1 MLEQLQKALSDAFTL
16 KTLER
21 MVAYKLGADLYD
33 YAAPG
38 DKQQVVFELLDAAK
52 REGFLEKLVAGA
64 REANP
69 GNERLREFARQYGV
83 ESTRKSTQELERII
97 DATKPN
103 LAPEDFRQ
111 KIFQAEL
118 RVCRIEIPVTGGTAT
133 GTGFLV
139 APDLV
144 MTNYH
149 VMAWV
154 IEQKVKP
161 GAVKVRFDYKA
172 TGAKTVSEGTVY
184 KLAKDKPVV
193 DQSEVGPLEEPTKD
207 QLDYALIQLEKAAE
221 PLGGIDRGFYQL
233 ATTPE
238 AFAPDGALFI
248 MQHPR
253 GRPLELAMD
262 TKAIIGM
269 NQAGTRVR
277 YRTNTEGGSSGS
289 PCFTPDFEL
298 VALHHSG
305 DPNFDPAHKPTYN
318 QGIPMSLIAE
328 RLSGNGHGAELGLG

>member
-16 KTLER
+16 QTLQR
-21 MVAYKLGADLYD
+21 MVAYKLKADLYD
-33 YAAPG
+33 YAG
-38 DKQQVVFELLDAAK
+38 QGNKQQVIFELLDAAR

-69 GNERLREFARQYGV
+69 GNEILREFARQYGL

-103 LAPEDFRQ
+103 LGPADFRQ
-111 KIFQAEL
+111 KIFEAEL
-118 RVCRIEIPVTGGTAT
+118 RVCRIEVSVTGGTAF

-139 APDLV
+139 AVDLV

-149 VMAWV
+149 VMAHV

-161 GAVKVRFDYKA
+161 AAVKLRFDYKA
-172 TGAKTVSEGTVY
+172 AAGKLVSEGTLCR
-184 KLAKDKPVV
+184 LAANWLV
-193 DQSEVGPLEEPTKD
+193 DSSEVGPLDEPTAN
-207 QLDYALIQLEKAAE
+207 QLDYALVRLDKPVP
-221 PLGGIDRGFYQL
+221 PLGDADRGFYQM

-238 AFAPDGALFI
+238 AFTPDGALFI
-248 MQHPR
+248 MQHPK

-269 NQAGTRVR
+269 NQANTRVR

-305 DPNFDPAHKPTYN
+305 DPDFDPAHKPTYN
-318 QGIPMSLIAE
+318 QGIPISLIAE
-328 RLSGNGHGAELGLG
+328 RLSNNGHGAAVGLA

>member
-1 MLEQLQKALSDAFTL
+1 MLEQLQNAMAEAFTL
-16 KTLER
+16 QTLQR
-21 MVAYKLGADLYD
+21 MVAYKLRADLYD
-33 YAAPG
+33 YAG
-38 DKQQVVFELLDAAK
+38 QGNKQQVIFELLDAAK

-69 GNERLREFARQYGV
+69 GNEKLREFARQYGV

-97 DATKPN
+97 DATRPN

-118 RVCRIEIPVTGGTAT
+118 RVCRIEIPVAGGTAT

-161 GAVKVRFDYKA
+161 AVVKVRFDYKA
-172 TGAKTVSEGTVY
+172 TGNKTVSEGTLY
-184 KLAKDKPVV
+184 KLAAEWLV
-193 DQSEVGPLEEPTKD
+193 DSSEVGPLEEPTKE
-207 QLDYALIQLEKAAE
+207 QLDYALIRLEQAVA
-221 PLGGIDRGFYQL
+221 PLGGAERGFYQL
-233 ATTPE
+233 GATPE

-253 GRPLELAMD
+253 GRPQELAMD
-262 TKAIIGM
+262 TNAIIGM
-269 NQAGTRVR
+269 NQTGTRVR

-305 DPNFDPAHKPTYN
+305 DPNFDPAHKPSYN

-328 RLSGNGHGAELGLG
+328 RLSRNGHGTALGLT

>member
-1 MLEQLQKALSDAFTL
+1 MLEQLQKALSDAFNL

-38 DKQQVVFELLDAAK
+38 DKQQVIFELLDAAR
-52 REGFLEKLVAGA
+52 REGFVEKLVAGA

-69 GNERLREFARQYGV
+69 GNERLREFARQYGL

-103 LAPEDFRQ
+103 LAPADFRQ
-111 KIFQAEL
+111 KIFEAEL

-139 APDLV
+139 APALV

-161 GAVKVRFDYKA
+161 GVVKVRFDYKA
-172 TGAKTVSEGTVY
+172 AGNKTVSEGTLC
-184 KLAKDKPVV
+184 KLAADWLA
-193 DQSEVGPLEEPTKD
+193 DSSEVGPLEEPSQD
-207 QLDYALIQLEKAAE
+207 QLDYALIRLDTAAP
-221 PLGGIDRGFYQL
+221 PLSGIERGFYQL

-238 AFAPDGALFI
+238 AFATDGALFI

-262 TKAIIGM
+262 TKAIIGL
-269 NQAGTRVR
+269 NQANTRVR

-328 RLSGNGHGAELGLG
+328 RLSRSPHAAALGLA

>member
-1 MLEQLQKALSDAFTL
+1 MLEQLQKTLSDAFNL

-38 DKQQVVFELLDAAK
+38 DKQQVIFDLLDAAR

-69 GNERLREFARQYGV
+69 GNEKLREFARQYGV

-111 KIFQAEL
+111 KIFEAEL

-139 APDLV
+139 APDLL

-161 GAVKVRFDYKA
+161 GVVKVRFDYKA
-172 TGAKTVSEGTVY
+172 TRAKTVNEGTIC
-184 KLAKDKPVV
+184 KLAADWLV
-193 DQSEVGPLEEPTKD
+193 DSSEVGPLEEPTNN
-207 QLDYALIQLEKAAE
+207 QLDYALIRLEKAAE
-221 PLGGIDRGFYQL
+221 PLAGIERGFYQL

-248 MQHPR
+248 MQHPK

-262 TKAIIGM
+262 TRAIIGM
-269 NQAGTRVR
+269 NQAATRVR

-318 QGIPMSLIAE
+318 QGIPISLIAD
-328 RLSGNGHGAELGLG
+328 RLSKSPHAGALGLV

>member
-1 MLEQLQKALSDAFTL
+1 MLEQLQRALSDAFTL
-16 KTLER
+16 QTLQR
-21 MVAYKLGADLYD
+21 MVAYKLKADLYD
-33 YAAPG
+33 YAG
-38 DKQQVVFELLDAAK
+38 QGNKQQVIFELLDAAR
-52 REGFLEKLVAGA
+52 REGFVEKLVLGA
-64 REANP
+64 REFNP
-69 GNERLREFARQYGV
+69 GNETLREFARQYGL

-103 LAPEDFRQ
+103 LAPADFRQ
-111 KIFQAEL
+111 KIFEAEL

-161 GAVKVRFDYKA
+161 AVVKVRFDYKTA
-172 TGAKTVSEGTVY
+172 GNKTVSEGTLCR
-184 KLAKDKPVV
+184 LAASWLV
-193 DQSEVGPLEEPTKD
+193 DSSEVGPLEEPTKD
-207 QLDYALIQLEKAAE
+207 QLDYALIRLEKPA
-221 PLGGIDRGFYQL
+221 PPVGDIDRGFYQL

-269 NQAGTRVR
+269 NQASTRVR

-318 QGIPMSLIAE
+318 QGIPMSLIAQ
-328 RLSGNGHGAELGLG
+328 RLSDHGHGGALGLT

>member
-1 MLEQLQKALSDAFTL
+1 MLEQLQKTLSDAFNL

-38 DKQQVVFELLDAAK
+38 DKQQVIFDLLDAAR

-69 GNERLREFARQYGV
+69 GNEKLREFARQYGV

-111 KIFQAEL
+111 KIFEAEL

-161 GAVKVRFDYKA
+161 GVVKVRFDYKA
-172 TGAKTVSEGTVY
+172 TRAKTVNEGTIY
-184 KLAKDKPVV
+184 KLAADWLV
-193 DQSEVGPLEEPTKD
+193 DSSEVGPLEEPTNN
-207 QLDYALIQLEKAAE
+207 QLDYALIRLEKAAE
-221 PLGGIDRGFYQL
+221 PLAGIERGFYQL

-248 MQHPR
+248 MQHPK

-269 NQAGTRVR
+269 NQAATRVR

-318 QGIPMSLIAE
+318 QGIPISLIAD
-328 RLSGNGHGAELGLG
+328 RLSKSPHAAALGLV